1 MKKFFV
7 LITMLTLMLCSA
19 SAAAY
24 ADETEAQAER
34 TVMLYLCGSDL
45 ESSAGMATYNL
56 EQILR
61 ANYSSSIACVR
72 TK

>member
-7 LITMLTLMLCSA
+7 LIMMLTLMLCST

-45 ESSAGMATYNL
+45 ETSYGMATYNL

-61 ANYSSSIACVR
+61 ANYSSSIAGVR